1 MTRGGAE
8 MTAYSRTNTNK
19 QSGVILIEALVAIL
33 IFSIGILALVG
44 LQATAIKQSTDA
56 RYRTE
61 AAALSNE
68 LIAEM
73 WVSDR
78 TTATLEANFESP
90 GGPRYTAWAN
100 RVAAVLPGGIAPT
113 VTIDAAGTAI
123 PGRVLVTIQWRAPN
137 EPAGAAAHNYR
148 TSAVI
153 Q

>member
-8 MTAYSRTNTNK
+8 MTAYSRPNTTR

-61 AAALSNE
+61 AAALANE

-78 TTATLEANFESP
+78 TTATLITNFAT
-90 GGPRYTAWAN
+90 GGPLYTAWAN
-100 RVAAVLPGGIAPT
+100 RVAGVLPGGIAPT

-123 PGRVLVTIQWRAPN
+123 PGRVLVTVQWRAPN

>member
-1 MTRGGAE
+1 MT
-8 MTAYSRTNTNK
+8 SDFRTNTNK
-19 QSGVILIEALVAIL
+19 QTGVILVEALVAIL
-33 IFSIGILALVG
+33 IFSLGILALVG

-78 TTATLEANFESP
+78 TTATLITNFAT
-90 GGPRYTAWAN
+90 GGPRYAAWAN
-100 RVAAVLPGGIAPT
+100 RVAATLPGDIAPT

-123 PGRVLVTIQWRAPN
+123 PGRVLVTVEWRAPN
-137 EPAGAAAHNYR
+137 EPASAAAHNYR

>member
-1 MTRGGAE
+1 MT
-8 MTAYSRTNTNK
+8 TYSRTNTNG

-33 IFSIGILALVG
+33 IFSVGILALVG

-61 AAALSNE
+61 AAALANE

-78 TTATLEANFESP
+78 TTATLITNFAT
-90 GGPRYTAWAN
+90 GGPSYTAWAN
-100 RVAAVLPGGIAPT
+100 RVAATLPGGIAPT

-123 PGRVLVTIQWRAPN
+123 PGRVLVTVQWRAPN

>member
-1 MTRGGAE
+1 

-61 AAALSNE
+61 AAALANE

-78 TTATLEANFESP
+78 TTATLITNFAT
-90 GGPRYTAWAN
+90 GGPRYNAWVLN
-100 RVAAVLPGGIAPT
+100 RVAPTLPGGIAPT